1 MNMIKNKF
9 KTAGLL
15 LFAATAVLSA
25 CNKAPEEILG
35 PAPVTPSGLSIGETL
50 TATASDSLFNKMVIK
65 GGLQAALSNKA
76 LGYTLFVPDN
86 AAVIASFGGSLAS
99 ANATINALSAASL
112 AGIVKYNMIPQLLP
126 TAKIVH
132 PFPNMQ
138 MPTDIILDPTN
149 PLIRLTSFPSK
160 SGAAGSTYYYNAAPL
175 TATDAAVANGIIH
188 HTAFIVA
195 PPTRVLKDTIGR
207 IANLSYFRAAIARA
221 DSGSTGLNRL
231 DSLLNYAVTNMTIL
245 APNDAAFQTL
255 IFGLAFQGYLATRP
269 FPYNATDTAI
279 ATATGNGAV
288 AAGPVFLSTNNVTT
302 AQVKGIMAYH
312 FLAKDVSANPGVSTP
327 IFQPVYRA
335 FSVNFPSTPMFV
347 KTLVNAGFAPH
358 PGIRVAPT
366 YTGPLVTA
374 LAFGSYGSPTPALP
388 FTYTA
393 NTVAGGMDR
402 LAVNGVFHIIDKV
415 LLPQ

>member
-1 MNMIKNKF
+1 MNMIKNKI
-9 KTAGLL
+9 KSTGLL
-15 LFAATAVLSA
+15 LSAAVLVLSA

-35 PAPVTPSGLSIGETL
+35 PAPITPSGLSIGETL
-50 TATASDSLFNKMVIK
+50 TATATDSLFNKMVIK
-65 GGLQAALSNKA
+65 GGMQATLSNYA

-99 ANATINALSAASL
+99 ANATISALSAASL
-112 AGIVKYNMIPQLLP
+112 AGIVKYNMIPQALP
-126 TAKIVH
+126 TSKIVH

-149 PLIRLTSFPSK
+149 TLVRMTSFPSK
-160 SGAAGSTYYYNAAPL
+160 SGAAGATFYYNNAPL
-175 TATDAAVANGIIH
+175 TATDMAVANGVIH
-188 HTAFIVA
+188 HTAFVVA

-207 IANLSYFRAAIARA
+207 VSNLSYFRAAIARA
-221 DSGSTGLNRL
+221 DSGSTGLSKL
-231 DSLLNYAVTNMTIL
+231 DSLLNYPVTNMTIL

-255 IFGLAFQGYLATRP
+255 VFGLAFRAYLNTRP
-269 FPYNATDTAI
+269 TPYTATDTAI

-288 AAGPVFLSTNNVTT
+288 AAGPAFLSTNNVTT
-302 AQVKGIMAYH
+302 AQVKGIVAYH
-312 FLAKDVSANPGVSTP
+312 FLASEVTPGV
-327 IFQPVYRA
+327 FQPAYRA

-366 YTGPLVTA
+366 YTGPFVTA
-374 LAFGSYGSPTPALP
+374 LAFSSYGSLTPGAP
-388 FTYTA
+388 FSYTA
-393 NTVAGGMDR
+393 NTVGMDR